1 MDLLFDCL
9 LYLCS
14 FLFLDDSL
22 VYKFMLIIKF
32 EIIFIVYVDK
42 RYFNFFQFEDRLSDI
57 RDMDFR

>member
-1 MDLLFDCL
+1 MDLLFDRL

-42 RYFNFFQFEDRLSDI
+42 RYFNFF
-57 RDMDFR
+57 